1 MFDWIVQ
8 VIEIGGYSGIAMLML
23 LAILFPP
30 LPSELIMPLA
40 GFDAAR
46 GVFHPFG
53 VIAAGTF
60 GTVEGT
66 IFWYSIGRAL
76 GLDRLKAWSERH
88 GRWLTL
94 HSSDFDDAARWF
106 GVNGARAVLL
116 GRILPAIRTLVSIA
130 AGIFEM
136 SLGRFLLFS
145 TLGSLFWNA
154 VLTGAGYM
162 LESGYAMVAAY
173 LNPVANLIVA
183 LIAGYYLYRLATW
196 RPA

>member
-8 VIEIGGYSGIAMLML
+8 VIESGGYSGIAMLML

-46 GVFHPFG
+46 GVFDPVG

-60 GTVEGT
+60 GTVLGT
-66 IFWYSIGRAL
+66 VFWYSVGRAL
-76 GLDRLKAWSERH
+76 GLQRLKAWSDRH

-94 HSSDFDDAARWF
+94 HSSDFDGASRWF
-106 GVNGARAVLL
+106 ATNDAKAVLI

-130 AGIFEM
+130 AGIFGM
-136 SLGRFLLFS
+136 SFGRFLLFS
-145 TLGSLFWNA
+145 TLGSLIWNA
-154 VLTGAGYM
+154 ALTGAGYL
-162 LESGYAMVAAY
+162 LESRYALVATY
-173 LNPVANLIVA
+173 LNPATNLIVL
-183 LIAGYYLYRLATW
+183 LIAGYYFYRLATW
-196 RPA
+196 RAA